1 MRDDF
6 NWSEEK
12 FTFWLFQKRTKLT
25 GWWVIAALVWRLD
38 VEGKEQCWEFCK
50 LISYRMS

>member
-1 MRDDF
+1 MIFRLGGGYDF

-12 FTFWLFQKRTKLT
+12 FTFWLFQKRIKLT

-38 VEGKEQCWEFCK
+38 VEGKEQCWRV
-50 LISYRMS
+50 L